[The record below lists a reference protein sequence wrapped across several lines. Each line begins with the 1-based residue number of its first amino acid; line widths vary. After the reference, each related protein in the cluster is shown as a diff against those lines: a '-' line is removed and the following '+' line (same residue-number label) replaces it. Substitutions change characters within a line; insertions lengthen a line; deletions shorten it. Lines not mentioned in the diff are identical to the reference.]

1 MTTPRFVR
9 LTALALFVAVIAVA
23 GFGLRSVEAVAA
35 TTTATTLDNL
45 NAAFNGES
53 NAHAR
58 YLAFAKKA
66 DEEGYGEVA
75 SLFRAAARAEEIHA
89 ANHAAVIKKLGGVPK
104 ADVQAP
110 DVKSTKE
117 NLEAA
122 IKGESYER
130 DTMYPE
136 FLAKARKEG
145 QRDAIETFNF
155 AKSAEAE
162 HAKLYTA
169 RAHRPRRPQGQPG
182 QALLRLHG
190 VRQHHDP
197 AELREVPG
205 VLQLEGQVRPGE
217 LTAEREPRLVS
228 RTGRPSGLPSGG
240 RPSPVLSR
248 RSNPCSSFPRSPRG
262 TACTR

>member
-1 MTTPRFVR
+1 MTTSRFVR
-9 LTALALFVAVIAVA
+9 PAVLALFAAVVAVA
-23 GFGLRSVEAVAA
+23 GFGLRSIAA
-35 TTTATTLDNL
+35 APATSTAKTLDNL

-58 YLAFAKKA
+58 YLAFAAKA
-66 DEEGYGEVA
+66 GEEGYGEVA
-75 SLFRAAARAEEIHA
+75 SLFRAAARAESIHA

-104 ADVQAP
+104 ADIQAP

-136 FLAKARKEG
+136 FLVQARKEG

-155 AKSAEAE
+155 AKSVEAE

-169 RAHRPRRPQGQPG
+169 ALDNLGALKG
-182 QALLRLHG
+182 SQAKPFYVCTVCG
-190 VRQHHDP
+190 NTTAQMNFEKCPVCFNSKDKY
-197 AELREVPG
+197 V
-205 VLQLEGQVRPGE
+205 QV
-217 LTAEREPRLVS
+217 S
-228 RTGRPSGLPSGG
+228 
-240 RPSPVLSR
+240 
-248 RSNPCSSFPRSPRG
+248 
-262 TACTR
+262 